1 MPDTAPTCGA
11 VMPRTTP
18 DGLCVCQL
26 APNHDGWHR
35 CELFE
40 DGLAVWR
47 DDPETNAGLIAR
59 RSSP

>member
-1 MPDTAPTCGA
+1 MRETRETCGA

-26 APNHDGWHR
+26 AVGHDGWHR
-35 CELFE
+35 CALFE

-47 DDPETNAGLIAR
+47 DDAQVNAGLIAR
-59 RSSP
+59 RVSP